1 MVVFNERHGDI
12 EWKAR
17 DRYSRLRVEVPIRPS
32 ASSPPSPAPSSP
44 PALARACLDVARRLD
59 DHRGG
64 FRAHRARRRACPARV
79 VVRAAPDI

>member
-12 EWKAR
+12 EGKAR
-17 DRYSRLRVEVPIRPS
+17 ERYSRLRVEVPIRPS

-44 PALARACLDVARRLD
+44 LALARGRLDVARRLD

-64 FRAHRARRRACPARV
+64 FRAHRARRCACPALV